1 MSQGRSL
8 LHLYDQTISPILT
21 CISCLGLTANSLK
34 GKSKSPTAASF
45 VRPSRPAD
53 PPRHF
58 LAAVNHKYASEYT
71 LPDGRRAAEEIV
83 FFGKRAEEVGFEKI
97 RRKQANIGELTVV
110 ILEDLQVDSAR
121 ADDEAEGI
129 IAKTCPKITQLDLSR
144 NLFDRLDPVFDICR
158 ELPHLQHLTLKCV
171 HPLRRTNNLLT

>member
-1 MSQGRSL
+1 M
-8 LHLYDQTISPILT
+8 
-21 CISCLGLTANSLK
+21 
-34 GKSKSPTAASF
+34 
-45 VRPSRPAD
+45 RPSRPAD

-110 ILEDLQVDSAR
+110 ILEDLQVASAR
-121 ADDEAEGI
+121 AEDESEGI
-129 IAKTCPKITQLDLSR
+129 ITKTCPKITQLDLSR
-144 NLFDRLDPVFDICR
+144 NLFERLDPVFDICR
-158 ELPHLQHLTLKCV
+158 EVPNLRHLTLKCV
-171 HPLRRTNNLLT
+171 LSLNESDQFTDLTIVVIVSKIFWTIKLKMP